1 MSAAVVAAVHARVV
15 ADVLADDVFAALTT
29 PLELLRK

>member
-15 ADVLADDVFAALTT
+15 GDVLADDVFAALTK
-29 PLELLRK
+29 PLESVHK